1 MAVVAIVAIA
11 GQTWLPSR
19 TRTAPVVRHVSPTVS
34 ILHQCTPMDRG
45 KEGRKESLLPASHR
59 LTVPCLADIQP
70 AIAERED
77 RGVGR
82 YAFHFSYV
90 CSSAPPYIFHPRQP
104 SHFSCQ
110 PFMLILRLL
119 ERIVATYRS
128 LVFYPGVDPRDM
140 GLKSVWWQKN
150 DEVGEP
156 QPEVMLN
163 AFIAFK
169 ALYASTRYPKRR
181 RQEPKVTL
189 APSRTCQP

>member
-1 MAVVAIVAIA
+1 M
-11 GQTWLPSR
+11 
-19 TRTAPVVRHVSPTVS
+19 HS
-34 ILHQCTPMDRG
+34 I
-45 KEGRKESLLPASHR
+45 
-59 LTVPCLADIQP
+59 
-70 AIAERED
+70 
-77 RGVGR
+77 
-82 YAFHFSYV
+82 SYV
-90 CSSAPPYIFHPRQP
+90 CSSAPPCIFHPRQP

-110 PFMLILRLL
+110 PYMLILRLL

-156 QPEVMLN
+156 EVMLN

-169 ALYASTRYPKRR
+169 ALCASTRYPKRR

>member
-1 MAVVAIVAIA
+1 
-11 GQTWLPSR
+11 
-19 TRTAPVVRHVSPTVS
+19 
-34 ILHQCTPMDRG
+34 
-45 KEGRKESLLPASHR
+45 
-59 LTVPCLADIQP
+59 
-70 AIAERED
+70 
-77 RGVGR
+77 
-82 YAFHFSYV
+82 
-90 CSSAPPYIFHPRQP
+90 
-104 SHFSCQ
+104 
-110 PFMLILRLL
+110 MLILRLL

-169 ALYASTRYPKRR
+169 ALCASTRYPKRR